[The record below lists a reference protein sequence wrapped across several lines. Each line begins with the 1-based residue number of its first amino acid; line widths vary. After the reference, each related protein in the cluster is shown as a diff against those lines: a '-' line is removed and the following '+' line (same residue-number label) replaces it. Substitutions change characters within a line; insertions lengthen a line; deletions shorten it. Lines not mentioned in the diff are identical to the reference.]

1 MPLVQCTLFGAFR
14 CRILY
19 VNLLLFR
26 NPSNGSSL
34 APLWLISTRSGTSVN
49 FNQQSPAVC
58 TCASGSKHTSLA
70 MSHQT
75 NALHG
80 RSLNG
85 PPPLPGTCSRHFCA
99 HCSAVAALC
108 PIPHLTANPSYE
120 AYFSIHAI
128 CSNLLVSARS
138 NSIFVVEFTRHVGST
153 CAYPSIA
160 GDPHSLFLVSCPT
173 GKLGSFFFTS
183 TNFVFSLSSIS
194 CIFLTPF
201 ASIFAL
207 FAYGP
212 IVPLVH
218 TTLSPFAIVPGS
230 TSSYTCFC
238 FFNQHFF
245 VSGL

>member
-85 PPPLPGTCSRHFCA
+85 PPPLPGRRSRSTLA
-99 HCSAVAALC
+99 DRAGGGVPERLASVLSAQK
-108 PIPHLTANPSYE
+108 
-120 AYFSIHAI
+120 
-128 CSNLLVSARS
+128 
-138 NSIFVVEFTRHVGST
+138 
-153 CAYPSIA
+153 
-160 GDPHSLFLVSCPT
+160 DPHSETF
-173 GKLGSFFFTS
+173 
-183 TNFVFSLSSIS
+183 
-194 CIFLTPF
+194 
-201 ASIFAL
+201 
-207 FAYGP
+207 
-212 IVPLVH
+212 
-218 TTLSPFAIVPGS
+218 
-230 TSSYTCFC
+230 
-238 FFNQHFF
+238 
-245 VSGL
+245 